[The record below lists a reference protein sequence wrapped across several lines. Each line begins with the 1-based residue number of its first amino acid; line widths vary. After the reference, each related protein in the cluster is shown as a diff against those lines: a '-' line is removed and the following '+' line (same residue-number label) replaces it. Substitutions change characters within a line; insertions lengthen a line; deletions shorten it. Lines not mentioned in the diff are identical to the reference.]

1 MPRTKVYHARGGNE
15 LVAADGG
22 TITIESGGTLVAE
35 GGSTITGLTG
45 QTTFASSA
53 EVNAGVV
60 NNKVIAPDTLAGRSA
75 SASRTGLV
83 ELATD
88 AEAITGA
95 DTARAIT
102 PANLAAA
109 ATTHVAAAS
118 VTVAGKVEL
127 ATDAEALAGSDTDR
141 AVTPASLGNAV
152 SNIEAITFTG
162 AAAPGACTATGLK
175 AGDIILSVTGLASG
189 TKGDQA
195 SKFEATVSVNDQIQQ
210 SDGGNLS
217 ANVYLALVYRQS

>member
-1 MPRTKVYHARGGNE
+1 MPRTKVYHARGGAE

-35 GGSTITGLTG
+35 AGSTITGLTG
-45 QTTFASSA
+45 QTTFAS
-53 EVNAGVV
+53 
-60 NNKVIAPDTLAGRSA
+60 
-75 SASRTGLV
+75 
-83 ELATD
+83 D
-88 AEAITGA
+88 AEAITG
-95 DTARAIT
+95 TLT
-102 PANLAAA
+102 NKVLSPKNLSAA

-118 VTVAGKVEL
+118 TSVAGKVEL
-127 ATDAEALAGSDTDR
+127 ATDAEALAGSDTAR
-141 AVTPASLGNAV
+141 AVTPHGLGNAV

-195 SKFEATVSVNDQIQQ
+195 SKFETTVSVNDQIQQ